1 MQNTEFQQVME
12 ANKGMITAFVSKKVN
27 NQAVSEEIV
36 ADTFIK
42 AWQHFDTFDVSKSQ
56 ITTWLHT
63 IAGRLVIDYYR
74 TINKQRKLEFT
85 EMPENSDY
93 LQVSG
98 NVQDFASPAS
108 ELIESKELQ
117 KAISAAMEN
126 LKPIQQQIV
135 NLYFVKGRK
144 YEEIAEILNIGMSN
158 VKVTLLR
165 AKAILQSKLQNEYAA
180 L

>member
-1 MQNTEFQQVME
+1 
-12 ANKGMITAFVSKKVN
+12 
-27 NQAVSEEIV
+27 
-36 ADTFIK
+36 
-42 AWQHFDTFDVSKSQ
+42 
-56 ITTWLHT
+56 
-63 IAGRLVIDYYR
+63 
-74 TINKQRKLEFT
+74 
-85 EMPENSDY
+85 MPENSDY

-117 KAISAAMEN
+117 KAINTAMCKLNETQKN
-126 LKPIQQQIV
+126 V
-135 NLYFVKGRK
+135 VDLYFIKGRK

-165 AKAILQSKLQNEYAA
+165 AKAILQTQLQNEYAA